1 MKKSLVALAL
11 TAGLLS
17 SCLGSNAAFN
27 NIQSWNA
34 DLSENRWVVQGTSVL
49 FWFVPVYPICLLA
62 DIILFNSI
70 EFWGG
75 SNPISSGDE

>member
-1 MKKSLVALAL
+1 MKKSLLALAL

-27 NIQSWNA
+27 NIQDWNA
-34 DLSENRWVVQGTSVL
+34 DMSESRWVVQGVSVV
-49 FWFVPVYPICLLA
+49 FWAVPIYEIALLA

-75 SNPISSGDE
+75 SNPISSDE